1 ASCIAGV
8 EAWALLIDS
17 QGDETAIDLSVIQ
30 AEVNTTYTIG
40 VSGGDLVLTD
50 NDGTTVS
57 TIALAT
63 LVEDVAGEKW
73 TYTPA
78 GGGTAVEIINTTNAS
93 FSVNPAGELVLTD
106 SQGDETAIDLS
117 VIQAEVNTTYTIGVS
132 GGDLVLTDND
142 GTTVSTIAQRKS
154 AHVNAGHVRTS
165 TPAGGG
171 T

>member
-93 FSVNPAGELVLTD
+93 FSVNSAGELVLTD

-142 GTTVSTIAQRKS
+142 GTTVSTIALESLR
-154 AHVNAGHVRTS
+154 
-165 TPAGGG
+165 
-171 T
+171 